1 MQGLIEL
8 SDLCRQELNALAS
21 WQLGLPL
28 SLFIAGLAGSLAH
41 CVGMCGPFVL
51 SQVVSDAGGSAGKS
65 YSEWRRLTGAALA
78 PYHLGRLTTY
88 TALGALAG
96 AATSLFS
103 ATTGFAWVSGALLA
117 LAACLMILQALGLSL
132 GAVSP
137 LSAVVSHLAA
147 PFCSGRGPAA
157 RYALGLMLGLLP
169 CGLLYGALAAAGGTG
184 SAAGGALAM
193 AAFAVG
199 TIPALVAVGWIG
211 LVLRRW
217 LKGAIAWLA
226 TPLLMINAV
235 LLLVL
240 ATQRFAA

>member
-1 MQGLIEL
+1 MQGLVEL
-8 SDLCRQELNALAS
+8 STFCRQELHALAS

-51 SQVVSDAGGSAGKS
+51 SQVVSDAGGLAGRS
-65 YSEWRRLTGAALA
+65 YGEWRRLTGAALA

-88 TALGALAG
+88 TGLGALAG
-96 AATSLFS
+96 ATTSLFAAS
-103 ATTGFAWVSGALLA
+103 TGFAWLSGALLA

-132 GAVSP
+132 GVVSP
-137 LSAVVSHLAA
+137 LGAVVSRLAA
-147 PFCSGRGPAA
+147 PFCSGRGPGA

-193 AAFAVG
+193 GAFAVG
-199 TIPALVAVGWIG
+199 TMPALVAVGWVG
-211 LVLRRW
+211 LVLRRQ
-217 LKGAIAWLA
+217 LSGVIAWLA

-240 ATQRFAA
+240 AAQRFAA